1 MMRQII
7 NGFNPRSRMGSDF
20 LKNQYNNEIRKFT
33 SRDND
38 NLTMEKGIP
47 DSCHE
52 QTPCSL
58 PNCSRQIVTSLKI
71 AYFTDFTSSMDM
83 VFGTEGINNKMR
95 FHINLGIRTNAIL
108 FSMTVSCKR
117 HDIDQRAKND

>member
-1 MMRQII
+1 MRHII

-71 AYFTDFTSSMDM
+71 AYFTDFTSSMDDLPAN
-83 VFGTEGINNKMR
+83 VSGLSYDNVALIT
-95 FHINLGIRTNAIL
+95 LADWP
-108 FSMTVSCKR
+108 TVHLALLTLCF
-117 HDIDQRAKND
+117 